1 MTKYKY
7 IKNNNR
13 KINGGGSLLGNI
25 TSSAVKGA
33 IKGEGTL
40 SSKGIMDNLASSAL
54 KGSIQGQEIHDS
66 KGFLGNLASSAING
80 KGTLNTKGI
89 MSNLASSALQG
100 VVNGKGA
107 PNTKG
112 IIGNLASSAI
122 NGKGAPNKGIM
133 GNLVS
138 SEIKGAINGKE
149 TSNSK
154 SIMGNLASSEVQ
166 GILNNNK
173 PPNKELLNRIV
184 TSEHSNNIQNSVLK
198 NLHGNLQKNNNGEN
212 TNINSLLS
220 QKSQIINQK
229 TAILNQ
235 KLSLLDKKSELLN
248 QRLQLKKYNKTSAI
262 KSDTLPT
269 SPTKIN
275 LNLPPPNNHLGGIK
289 NTEMPKDLIGK
300 IKYFFKSDFFYF
312 MKYYLYF
319 IILFSICFYIL
330 MYIKQNSNSKM
341 VIVESKIFFY
351 ICIVFLFIIINDIL
365 ETPLE
370 SLKKFFLIIIFSLI
384 TVYIINYIVTKY
396 YKKDD
401 TFWGKLKIISL
412 TTLSVYAI
420 TVLLIYFMFQYG
432 NNKIGNDL
440 FNAFSF
446 AINKNFIFLVLLTL
460 YLFWYRNVFTSLN
473 WNASLT
479 DILQPAALGGML
491 ILFIFFFIIY
501 LCLKFKI
508 INRINVL
515 NSFIVLLSISF
526 FLLLLCIN
534 TFMSSLGNICTTGIQ
549 ENTTDE
555 QEMMCLLIIA
565 SIFII
570 CWYDDVRNWH
580 QIGSIIFIIVT
591 LFTLY
596 CMFYY
601 SLKYPSTGLLSFWL
615 FIEWL
620 IIIFY
625 RKQNSKN
632 SLHFAFMKT

>member
-13 KINGGGSLLGNI
+13 KINGGGTLLGNI
-25 TSSAVKGA
+25 TSAAVKGT
-33 IKGEGTL
+33 IKGEGDPNT
-40 SSKGIMDNLASSAL
+40 KGIMGNLALSTI
-54 KGSIQGQEIHDS
+54 KGEGHPNA
-66 KGFLGNLASSAING
+66 KGIMGNLASSAI
-80 KGTLNTKGI
+80 KGEGPPNAKGI
-89 MSNLASSALQG
+89 MGNLGLSAI
-100 VVNGKGA
+100 KGEGL
-107 PNTKG
+107 PNAKGIMGNLGLSAINRERTHNAKG
-112 IIGNLASSAI
+112 IIGNLASSNVQGEV
-122 NGKGAPNKGIM
+122 NGKGTLNAKD
-133 GNLVS
+133 
-138 SEIKGAINGKE
+138 
-149 TSNSK
+149 
-154 SIMGNLASSEVQ
+154 IMGNLASSNIQ
-166 GILNNNK
+166 GTVNGK
-173 PPNKELLNRIV
+173 GTPNTKELL
-184 TSEHSNNIQNSVLK
+184 TSENSNNIQDLALN

-235 KLSLLDKKSELLN
+235 KLSLLDKKSDLLN
-248 QRLQLKKYNKTSAI
+248 QRLQLKKYTKTSAI

-269 SPTKIN
+269 QSTKIN
-275 LNLPPPNNHLGGIK
+275 LNPLPPNNHLGGIK
-289 NTEMPKDLIGK
+289 DTEMPKDLIGK

-341 VIVESKIFFY
+341 VIIESKIFFY
-351 ICIVFLFIIINDIL
+351 ICVVFLFIIINDIL

-384 TVYIINYIVTKY
+384 IVYIINYFITKY

-401 TFWGKLKIISL
+401 TFFGKLKIIAL
-412 TTLSVYAI
+412 TTLSVYVI
-420 TVLLIYFMFQYG
+420 TVLIIYFMFQHG
-432 NNKIGNDL
+432 NNKIGSDL

-460 YLFWYRNVFTSLN
+460 YLCWYRNVYVSLN

-491 ILFIFFFIIY
+491 LLFIFIFIIFV
-501 LCLKFKI
+501 CLKFKI
-508 INRINVL
+508 ISRINIL
-515 NSFIVLLSISF
+515 NSIIVLLTLLSF
-526 FLLLLCIN
+526 LGLMCIN
-534 TFMSSLGNICTTGIQ
+534 TLMSSLGNVCIKG
-549 ENTTDE
+549 ESEDSTDK